1 MRIDRINLGVDT
13 DEKGMVRSAS
23 VFFENINELGERI
36 SGNFGITTEQYKK
49 IQAEELTIREIA
61 EAKVVE
67 LFEIKPNQ
75 DALAGVV
82 ELRKDLEDKDK
93 LIQELTEQ
101 LEMQTML
108 ITELTLLISN
118 LGMEEINEETN
129 NEVPDPDTNENGGE
143 GGE

>member
-93 LIQELTEQ
+93 LMQELTEQ